1 MIPVFNDWA
10 VLRLVLP
17 QIEQALA
24 AADVPAEIIVVDDGS
39 SDRVESADV
48 VAKPEALQAVQRID
62 VLRLRRNLGHQ
73 RAIAI
78 GLAWIERR
86 RPAGAVVVMDS
97 DGQDAPTDVPRLLAA
112 CAEADWE
119 PVVFA
124 ERTRRAES
132 FSFVVLYHLYRLLHA
147 ILTGRGVRMGNFSVV
162 PRRRLSSLSV
172 TGELWNHYA
181 AGVIRSRQPVKFLS
195 TNRSPRLVGEG
206 TMNLT
211 SLVIHGLS
219 GLSVWSD
226 VIGVRLLIAAV
237 GLITFSFLT
246 LVGVVLVRLLT
257 PFYVPGWATA
267 AAGLSAVILL
277 QALTFAALFILTIL
291 GGRQA
296 PSFLPRRDHKH
307 YVAGVRPLHPVTEG
321 G

>member
-1 MIPVFNDWA
+1 
-10 VLRLVLP
+10 
-17 QIEQALA
+17 
-24 AADVPAEIIVVDDGS
+24 
-39 SDRVESADV
+39 
-48 VAKPEALQAVQRID
+48 
-62 VLRLRRNLGHQ
+62 
-73 RAIAI
+73 
-78 GLAWIERR
+78 
-86 RPAGAVVVMDS
+86 
-97 DGQDAPTDVPRLLAA
+97 
-112 CAEADWE
+112 
-119 PVVFA
+119 
-124 ERTRRAES
+124 
-132 FSFVVLYHLYRLLHA
+132 
-147 ILTGRGVRMGNFSVV
+147 
-162 PRRRLSSLSV
+162 
-172 TGELWNHYA
+172 
-181 AGVIRSRQPVKFLS
+181 
-195 TNRSPRLVGEG
+195 
-206 TMNLT
+206 MNLT